1 MKHAPQL
8 TRLAHEAIRLSSS
21 ALLRVS
27 SKSLHHLRGSTLAL
41 EPLFGD
47 VNQPK
52 RIDIGIQA
60 LQRNGSEAL
69 RISTP
74 VFRSQWRCD
83 AATFS
88 CQLSISWLFRWL
100 FRLHSS

>member
-1 MKHAPQL
+1 MKQ
-8 TRLAHEAIRLSSS
+8 IRLSSS

-60 LQRNGSEAL
+60 LQRSGSGGIANQHARL
-69 RISTP
+69 SLP
-74 VFRSQWRCD
+74 VAVRCRD
-83 AATFS
+83 FLVPAQHILVVQVVVPAPQFVT
-88 CQLSISWLFRWL
+88 
-100 FRLHSS
+100 